1 MYHGSMMES
10 IGSYI
15 LIIIAIISI
24 WRHLGYGDTSSQF
37 HVLCDPGF
45 WIVSQAVASFELTSN
60 QHWFFDDEIFEMY
73 LSRVQI
79 IRRWTPLVWDL
90 NMDTTYLF
98 QFSLESEKQPP
109 AVSPRFARF
118 DWTKKSGYSTF
129 MMLLSVAFTFLGQ
142 WMLIPRVVRLIP
154 RVVRLIPRV
163 GKVDSQ
169 GW

>member
-1 MYHGSMMES
+1 MTWSEVRAHFLSFQKGHKQIARYMMYHGSMMES

-79 IRRWTPLVWDL
+79 IRR
-90 NMDTTYLF
+90 
-98 QFSLESEKQPP
+98 
-109 AVSPRFARF
+109 
-118 DWTKKSGYSTF
+118 
-129 MMLLSVAFTFLGQ
+129 
-142 WMLIPRVVRLIP
+142 
-154 RVVRLIPRV
+154 
-163 GKVDSQ
+163 
-169 GW
+169 